1 MVVNLPL
8 HVVVVLVAAVVV
20 VMGRKKGK
28 QKGTFGSKR
37 ERHLADV
44 ARQPGG
50 KKRGSAPAVLSV
62 AQRPRPPCESL
73 RQLLLGLRASADP
86 ASKRSAPRA
95 SSTADAPAAW
105 CPSALVAR
113 DEGGEIDVG
122 RAGSPECRVRS
133 A

>member
-44 ARQPGG
+44 ARQP
-50 KKRGSAPAVLSV
+50 KKRGAAPVVLSV
-62 AQRPRPPCESL
+62 SQRPRPPCESL
-73 RQLLLGLRASADP
+73 RQLLLGLRCSADP
-86 ASKRSAPRA
+86 ASKPGSAPRA
-95 SSTADAPAAW
+95 GATPTAWRASP
-105 CPSALVAR
+105 LVAR
-113 DEGGEIDVG
+113 DALLGEH
-122 RAGSPECRVRS
+122 R
-133 A
+133 